1 MKITN
6 SIMNHLLSHAREGY
20 PNEVCGLMAGKDGT
34 VSRIFRT
41 TNIDKSSI
49 SYMMEP
55 SEQFRAFKEM
65 RAEGLEL
72 LGIYHSHPTSQAY
85 PSQTD
90 VKLAYYPE
98 AAYLIASLQNP
109 DKPVIKGF
117 RIVDGIISD
126 EALEII
132 Q

>member
-1 MKITN
+1 MKITH

-90 VKLAYYPE
+90 VRLAFYPDV
-98 AAYLIASLQNP
+98 AYLIASLQNP